1 MLNPFMPYTVQ
12 SAPPC
17 IREHLMQRTRLR
29 VADLVELS
37 RAIPALTQST
47 DGLRKGAAS
56 MSARKNV
63 AAHVVMEKSCTLS
76 DSIAVASKVADDVN
90 ML

>member
-1 MLNPFMPYTVQ
+1 
-12 SAPPC
+12 
-17 IREHLMQRTRLR
+17 MQRTRLR

-76 DSIAVASKVADDVN
+76 D
-90 ML
+90 